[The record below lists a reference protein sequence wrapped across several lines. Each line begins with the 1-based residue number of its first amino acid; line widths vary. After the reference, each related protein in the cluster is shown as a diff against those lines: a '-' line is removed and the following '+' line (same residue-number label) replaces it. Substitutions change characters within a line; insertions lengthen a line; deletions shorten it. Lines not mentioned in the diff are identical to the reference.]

1 MEDIQSSEEENEEGK
16 DDTLKDKLY
25 HDKGE
30 KSPMKSES
38 MSPLNNN
45 IDESLFDETHV
56 VQNEIR
62 TMHNQL

>member
-1 MEDIQSSEEENEEGK
+1 MEDIESSEEDNEEGK
-16 DDTLKDKLY
+16 DDTLKGKLY
-25 HDKGE
+25 HDESGKTP
-30 KSPMKSES
+30 KKSES

-62 TMHNQL
+62 TMRN